1 MAVATGGEGFILG
14 LKLYWL
20 KFFNFGIDK
29 YQLLILTL
37 ANQIASQLPETW
49 DGVSN
54 PVKVKGV
61 NASQNILYIYV
72 NNWEHLK
79 LWIQSQLRVTI
90 TVAGF
95 SAGRD
100 KEVLAPSPSLAGGGQ
115 MRGERWGNICR
126 HWDRVFLSNPGR
138 SITAHCI
145 SYSYHNKAI
154 PIQGTATISY
164 KGKKTKWQN
173 LNIK

>member
-79 LWIQSQLRVTI
+79 LWIQSQLRVSQQDGTKKCWLHLR
-90 TVAGF
+90 AWQA
-95 SAGRD
+95 AGRWG
-100 KEVLAPSPSLAGGGQ
+100 E
-115 MRGERWGNICR
+115 RGEEISADTGTESSCPILDAVSLLTAFPTHTTTKQFQFKAPRQLVIK
-126 HWDRVFLSNPGR
+126 GR
-138 SITAHCI
+138 KQS
-145 SYSYHNKAI
+145 
-154 PIQGTATISY
+154 
-164 KGKKTKWQN
+164 GKTW
-173 LNIK
+173 I